1 MLQGNKFTFFISN
14 ILLLLLLLEINPCE
28 PNPCQHNGRCSD
40 FNGIATC
47 ECEERYSGDKCQR
60 MLMILLPLY
69 MDLWILLDLFY
80 AVNDNNVNC
89 NRNNNPSTRIKRFKD
104 CNRRSRE
111 ICEILMLTCKSSM
124 KNLTKIDYSAAINGR
139 WSVITGH
146 FVVFTGQPMSD

>member
-1 MLQGNKFTFFISN
+1 MLQGNKLTFFISN

-69 MDLWILLDLFY
+69 MDLWILVDLFY
-80 AVNDNNVNC
+80 AVNDNNVNR
-89 NRNNNPSTRIKRFKD
+89 NRNDNPSTRIKR
-104 CNRRSRE
+104 
-111 ICEILMLTCKSSM
+111 
-124 KNLTKIDYSAAINGR
+124 
-139 WSVITGH
+139 
-146 FVVFTGQPMSD
+146 